1 MKKRY
6 YKGLVATAVTATAL
20 LIGSQAFASHPVDI
34 PLLDAA
40 GNAISTGSNAA
51 YSAKETCGACH
62 DYNAIERHSFHAQ
75 LAANEHAGF
84 NPWAMGNMPS
94 IAAKGKPWVQA
105 TGHLGK
111 W

>member
-1 MKKRY
+1 MKKS
-6 YKGLVATAVTATAL
+6 YKTYLLGSAL
-20 LIGSQAFASHPVDI
+20 SSVLLLAGSQAFATHPVDI

-40 GNAISTGSNAA
+40 GAAITAGSDVA
-51 YSAKETCGACH
+51 YSANKTCGACH
-62 DYNAIERHSFHAQ
+62 DYDAIERHSYHAQ

-84 NPWAMGNMPS
+84 NPWVMGNMPS
-94 IAAKGKPWVQA
+94 VAAKGKPWVQA

>member
-6 YKGLVATAVTATAL
+6 KSGLLVSVLATATL
-20 LIGSQAFASHPVDI
+20 LVGSSAFAAHPVDI
-34 PLLDAA
+34 PLLDAD
-40 GNAISTGSNAA
+40 GNQIAVGDTAA

-62 DYNAIERHSFHAQ
+62 DYDAIERHSFHAQ
-75 LAANEHAGF
+75 LAANEHAGW
-84 NPWAMGNMPS
+84 NPWVMGNMPS
-94 IAAKGKPWVQA
+94 VASKGKPWVQA

>member
-1 MKKRY
+1 MKKA
-6 YKGLVATAVTATAL
+6 YKKGIVVSALTTAAL
-20 LIGSQAFASHPVDI
+20 LIGTQAFAAHT
-34 PLLDAA
+34 DAITLRDA
-40 GNAISTGSNAA
+40 NGTPIATGSSTA
-51 YSAKETCGACH
+51 YSAKMTCGECH
-62 DYNAIERHSFHAQ
+62 DYDAIERHSFHAQ

-84 NPWAMGNMPS
+84 NPWVTGNMPS